1 MRRARGGG
9 RKGGGDD
16 VKGVQR
22 RTERRVMRSEV
33 VRKTEMKK
41 MLKEPREGSLLSS
54 RQGSL
59 D

>member
-1 MRRARGGG
+1 MRRGRGGG

-33 VRKTEMKK
+33 VRKKEMKK
-41 MLKEPREGSLLSS
+41 M
-54 RQGSL
+54 
-59 D
+59 